1 MSFPNRLLKH
11 GLNVALIESTEAR
24 QHRGVTVSD
33 IRNVIEKGIHDPVVL
48 GKVFLT
54 KGKRMLRAERVS
66 IRKMMSRYWENSS
79 IFALDLIGAVIRQGT
94 FIEKMHTI
102 DWIHSPALA
111 STEQRLMEKYDRY
124 FAILARHPGQLVVPT
139 LDVDLAW

>member
-1 MSFPNRLLKH
+1 MSFPNRLLKY
-11 GLNVALIESTEAR
+11 GLNVALIECTEAH
-24 QHRGVTVSD
+24 QHRGATISD

-48 GKVFLT
+48 GKAGVA
-54 KGKRMLRAERVS
+54 KGKRMLRTERIS

-94 FIEKMHTI
+94 FIEKMHSI

-111 STEQRLMEKYDRY
+111 STEQRLTEKYDRY
-124 FAILARHPGQLVVPT
+124 FAILARNPGQLVVPT
-139 LDVDLAW
+139 LDVDLVW

>member
-24 QHRGVTVSD
+24 QHRGATVSD
-33 IRNVIEKGIHDPVVL
+33 IRNVIEKGINDPVVL
-48 GKVFLT
+48 SKAGLT
-54 KGKRMLRAERVS
+54 KGKKMLRAERVS

-79 IFALDLIGAVIRQGT
+79 IFALDLIGAVIRQGI
-94 FIEKMHTI
+94 FIEKMHSI

-111 STEQRLMEKYDRY
+111 STEKRLMEKYDRY

-139 LDVDLAW
+139 LDIDLAW

>member
-1 MSFPNRLLKH
+1 
-11 GLNVALIESTEAR
+11 
-24 QHRGVTVSD
+24 
-33 IRNVIEKGIHDPVVL
+33 
-48 GKVFLT
+48 
-54 KGKRMLRAERVS
+54 
-66 IRKMMSRYWENSS
+66 MMSRYWENSS

-94 FIEKMHTI
+94 FIEKMHSI

-124 FAILARHPGQLVVPT
+124 FAILARHPVQLVVPT